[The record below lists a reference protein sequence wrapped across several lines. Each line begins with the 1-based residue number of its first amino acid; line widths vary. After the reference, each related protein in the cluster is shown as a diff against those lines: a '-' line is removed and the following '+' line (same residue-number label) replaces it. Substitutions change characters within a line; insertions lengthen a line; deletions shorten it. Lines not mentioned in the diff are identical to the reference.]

1 MRIIIKYIIISVF
14 VSTGTIMLFSSCD
27 REEEPYLLGK
37 HRLSDKE
44 ENNDPGISFDIESDE
59 MYEDV
64 EELHFDA
71 DKWGEERMDVDL

>member
-1 MRIIIKYIIISVF
+1 MGKIIKYIIGVLALGIGIMVF
-14 VSTGTIMLFSSCD
+14 FSSCD
-27 REEEPYLLGK
+27 KEEETYLLGK

-44 ENNDPGISFDIESDE
+44 ENNNPGISFDMESDE

-71 DKWGEERMDVDL
+71 EEWGEERMDVDL